1 MNGIE
6 RGIMHRVTTVLTL
19 VAVSGTLPLVV
30 GGTPAEAQGCQDRSW
45 TGGTTEWCDGVLA
58 YRDYVYDDY
67 GADDPSALGPTHGTT
82 ISPASGDVDHRDHGQ
97 ALNSA
102 DLLALRLGAEG
113 DELVVHLLL
122 NTLFPEDP
130 TVAAIAVDTDDDPAT
145 GGGGWGVV
153 DVASDGWERTHLLDT
168 RDPDAN
174 TITGRVPLPDGDFRV
189 QAVVALGDGTPMNV
203 AFRPDDHGNWW
214 EDEQAAALAA
224 GDVSSFGHRVDA
236 ADLGSAHRPAPP
248 PGPGYHE
255 RVLRSDFPIAEG
267 VDYEGW
273 EGETTAAYH
282 FLGPHQPYALY
293 VPSGEAP
300 HGVQLVLH
308 GASSA
313 HSSAIN
319 LPGMQGVMGE
329 DLNRVLVS
337 PLARGYNNSYVDWG
351 ARDVLD
357 SLADVEA
364 HLPVDPDAVFI
375 SGYSM
380 GGGGT
385 LQLSTMFP
393 DRFAGAIDWVG
404 FTGDCFNGTP
414 LAQGRQHAALGP
426 LEPVDPYF
434 SNDPEERSGC
444 PLGARGNAVDFL
456 DNLRH
461 VPSAHLFGAADELVW
476 ANHAVHV
483 ARRMEELGYVHRLWL
498 HAADHFTFAL
508 ADDWRKEAEYTRGL
522 RRVERPARVTYRT
535 NPFLFTREL
544 DLVPDGAYWVDE
556 LTPRNDATT
565 PDGDMVVDLT
575 SHACDS
581 GFAETVEVRRDAG
594 TDPVP
599 WVGQEGVATGTMPP
613 EPGPRISGELTN
625 VESVLLSVEGACFEA
640 GEPIELEVVVD
651 GPTRVR
657 FDDGRPEVVLEP

>member
-1 MNGIE
+1 M
-6 RGIMHRVTTVLTL
+6 RRTARLAALALVVSV
-19 VAVSGTLPLVV
+19 VAVGPPARA
-30 GGTPAEAQGCQDRSW
+30 GGCEDRSW
-45 TGGTTEWCDGVLA
+45 TGGTTEWCEGVLV

-67 GADDPSALGPTHGTT
+67 GADRGDPAGRGRVALAPTHGSST
-82 ISPASGDVDHRDHGQ
+82 SPASGDVDHRDHGQ
-97 ALNSA
+97 RLNSA
-102 DLLALRLGAEG
+102 DLLVLRLEADG

-122 NTLFPEDP
+122 NTLFPDDH
-130 TVAAIAVDTDDDPAT
+130 TVAALALDTDADPAT
-145 GGGGWGVV
+145 GGGHWGVV
-153 DVASDGWERTHLLDT
+153 DVASGGWERVHLLDA
-168 RDPDAN
+168 RDPEAN
-174 TITGRVPLPDGDFRV
+174 TITGRVPLPPGDFRV

-203 AFRPDDHGNWW
+203 AFRPDDRGNWW

-224 GDVSSFGHRVDA
+224 GDVSAFGHRVDA
-236 ADLGSAHRPAPP
+236 ADLGSAHRPASP

-255 RVLRSDFPIAEG
+255 RVLRSDYPIAEG

-282 FLGPHQPYALY
+282 YLGPHQPYALY

-300 HGVQLVLH
+300 HGVQLLLH
-308 GASSA
+308 GAGAA
-313 HSSAIN
+313 HSSVIDQ
-319 LPGMQGVMGE
+319 PGMQGVMGE

-364 HLPVDPDAVFI
+364 LLPTDPDAVFV

-404 FTGDCFNGTP
+404 FTGDCLNGTP
-414 LAQGRQHAALGP
+414 LAQGRQRPAGGGP
-426 LEPVDPYF
+426 F
-434 SNDPEERSGC
+434 GNDPADRTGC

-461 VPSAHLFGAADELVW
+461 VPSAHLFAAADELVW

-483 ARRMEELGYVHRLWL
+483 ARRMEELGYVHRLLL
-498 HAADHFTFAL
+498 HAGEHFTFAV

-522 RRVERPARVTYRT
+522 ERVERPARVTYRT

-556 LTPRNDATT
+556 LTPRNDVTT
-565 PDGDMVVDLT
+565 PAGDMVVDLT

-581 GFAETVEVRRDAG
+581 GFDETVELHRDAG
-594 TDPVP
+594 TEPVP
-599 WVGQEGVATGTMPP
+599 WVGQEGVATGTLPP
-613 EPGPRISGELTN
+613 EPGARISGELVN

-640 GEPIELEVVVD
+640 GEPFELDVAVD
-651 GPTRVR
+651 GPTLVR
-657 FDDGRPEVVLEP
+657 FDDGRPDVVLQP